1 MRRFIDYIC
10 SFFRHK
16 DTVADYHH
24 IEGTDYIDREEMY
37 NEMRK
42 NNHWR

>member
-1 MRRFIDYIC
+1 MKKLINYIW
-10 SFFRHK
+10 SFFRNR
-16 DTVADYHH
+16 DTHVDYHR